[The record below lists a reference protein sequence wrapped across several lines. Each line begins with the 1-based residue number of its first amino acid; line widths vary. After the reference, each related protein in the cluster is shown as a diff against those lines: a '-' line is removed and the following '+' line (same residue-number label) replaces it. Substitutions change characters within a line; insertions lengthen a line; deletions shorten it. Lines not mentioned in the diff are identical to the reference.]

1 MRNSFG
7 PAGRVAA
14 VAGALLFLLAFT
26 APAAAQAGRVIGRVT
41 DLAGNPVAHAQVAL
55 VPADS
60 GAARRTAVTGETGG
74 FDFASVPP
82 GRYTLHASAPG
93 FRERQLRVEL
103 RPDGRETVIARLRT
117 QRGVPR
123 LVTERP

>member
-1 MRNSFG
+1 MATRDQGEEGAMKRFLVRFG
-7 PAGRVAA
+7 WVRA
-14 VAGALLFLLAFT
+14 VVVTGALLSLA

-41 DLAGNPVAHAQVAL
+41 DAAGNPVRNAQVVL

-60 GAARRTAVTGETGG
+60 GETQRTATTGETGG

-82 GRYTLHASAPG
+82 GHYTLRAAATG

-103 RPDGRETVIARLRT
+103 RPHARET
-117 QRGVPR
+117 
-123 LVTERP
+123 